1 MWKYVL
7 VSISLVALLTGGPAR
22 GDTTTSTTFVPC
34 DPAKNYALLWDDEFN
49 NPGLPD
55 PAKWGYECG
64 LLRNNELQYY
74 TKGRT
79 NNARVENG
87 TLVIETDKELYA
99 NAAYTSAS
107 LITFGKASFPVNTR
121 VEVCAKL
128 PFGSGIWPAIWMM
141 GTDITNNHWCNWPQC
156 GEIDIMEFMGC
167 NPGVVS
173 RSFHWMDL
181 NSTNF
186 LRTLNNVVVSDN
198 TNAFHVYGVERTQN
212 SLKFFIDTNYYCT
225 VTADS
230 TMASNLLSKPYYLLI
245 NTAFGGSA
253 AGYVDDSILPQKYYI
268 SWVRV
273 FDMTSGPLPGP

>member
-1 MWKYVL
+1 MKAIHESVPSPTIVTERLILKVVDAAVWQQ
-7 VSISLVALLTGGPAR
+7 LLEQ
-22 GDTTTSTTFVPC
+22 
-34 DPAKNYALLWDDEFN
+34 L
-49 NPGLPD
+49 
-55 PAKWGYECG
+55 
-64 LLRNNELQYY
+64 
-74 TKGRT
+74 
-79 NNARVENG
+79 
-87 TLVIETDKELYA
+87 TD
-99 NAAYTSAS
+99 
-107 LITFGKASFPVNTR
+107 
-121 VEVCAKL
+121 
-128 PFGSGIWPAIWMM
+128 
-141 GTDITNNHWCNWPQC
+141 
-156 GEIDIMEFMGC
+156 GEIMEFMGC

-198 TNAFHVYGVERTQN
+198 PNAFHVYGVERTQN